1 MRSPVPQEVL
11 EELSRVVG
19 RWRQLPLDHALS
31 GMPAVRLLVQ
41 QLADVAAQQH
51 DREPTPVPELGP
63 GAAMDQR
70 TVMVYDAF
78 ATGPA
83 DPSDV
88 AARLATL
95 RRSI

>member
-1 MRSPVPQEVL
+1 M
-11 EELSRVVG
+11 VG

-31 GMPAVRLLVQ
+31 CMPAVRVLVQ
-41 QLADVAAQQH
+41 QLADVAAQQR

-63 GAAMDQR
+63 EAAMDQL

-88 AARLATL
+88 AARLAIL
-95 RRSI
+95 RRSL